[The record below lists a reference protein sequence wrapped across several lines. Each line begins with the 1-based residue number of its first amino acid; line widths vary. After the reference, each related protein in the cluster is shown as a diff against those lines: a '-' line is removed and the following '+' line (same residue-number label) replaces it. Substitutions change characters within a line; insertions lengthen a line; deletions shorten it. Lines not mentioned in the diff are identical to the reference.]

1 MHLASTKSHIFVL
14 RHWEVI
20 RQTYLHI
27 SSELPKKKKKKKTAI
42 CFVRKLGYNSCISRL
57 PNTEK

>member
-27 SSELPKKKKKKKTAI
+27 CSVLQKKKKKKIKKKHYEIENIYDT
-42 CFVRKLGYNSCISRL
+42 N
-57 PNTEK
+57 